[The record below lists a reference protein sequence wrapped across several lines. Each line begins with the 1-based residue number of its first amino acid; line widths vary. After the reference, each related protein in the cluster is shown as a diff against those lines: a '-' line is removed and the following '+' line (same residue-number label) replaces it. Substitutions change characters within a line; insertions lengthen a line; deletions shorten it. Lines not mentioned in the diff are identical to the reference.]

1 MSVLKSQLRIY
12 GSASMSDTD
21 GATTGGA
28 VAFNRKVVF
37 ADITPTGLL
46 DYVSSS
52 ASDTAV
58 VLTASVRDSTGVIV
72 TEAKTLTGTTK
83 VAGSQSSERLLKVLA
98 TGTTAVGDTAVLSH
112 TPVVGNG
119 SSGKTAQAGAAATAT
134 LDATVTLQSGDGAS
148 VAAGDIFRPNNNSP
162 SGVNFQLR
170 EIISISGDVVS
181 VSKDWTTVPTS
192 ATTYDVY
199 QGMLLDLTPNL
210 ITEVRRPFYNAA
222 ADVAG
227 GSSRTYYEKVFA
239 VDNNTTTA
247 LTVAQIIKQADPS
260 SGTLNFALL
269 NALNDTS
276 TVANRQTLPT
286 VALTA
291 FSSGT
296 APQTINVPSPQNLP
310 SGAAPNSAGAQGIWL
325 ALVLTAGLAPAKTS
339 FTVRI
344 SGQTT

>member
-1 MSVLKSQLRIY
+1 MSVLKSQLRVY

-21 GATTGGA
+21 GTTTGGA
-28 VAFNRKVVF
+28 VSMAKKVVF
-37 ADITPTGLL
+37 VDITPTGLL
-46 DYVSSS
+46 DYVSGN

-58 VLTASVRDSTGVIV
+58 VLTVSGRDSTGVIV

-83 VAGSQSSERLLKVLA
+83 VAGAQSFERLLKVLA

-112 TPVVGNG
+112 TAVVAAH
-119 SSGKTAQAGAAATAT
+119 TAVAGAAATST

-148 VAAGDIFRPNNNSP
+148 VAAGDIFRPTNNSP
-162 SGVNFQLR
+162 AGVNFQLR

-181 VSKDWTTVPTS
+181 VSKDWATVPSS

-222 ADVAG
+222 ADVSG
-227 GSSRTYYEKVFA
+227 GSTRSFHEKVFA
-239 VDNNTTTA
+239 VDNNSTTA

-260 SGTLNFALL
+260 SGTLNFALT

-276 TVANRQTLPT
+276 TIATRQTVPS
-286 VALTA
+286 VAITS
-291 FSSGT
+291 FSSGA

-310 SGAAPNSAGAQGIWL
+310 SGAAPNAAGAQGIWL
-325 ALVLTAGLAPAKTS
+325 QLVLTAGLAPAKTS
-339 FTVRI
+339 FTIRV